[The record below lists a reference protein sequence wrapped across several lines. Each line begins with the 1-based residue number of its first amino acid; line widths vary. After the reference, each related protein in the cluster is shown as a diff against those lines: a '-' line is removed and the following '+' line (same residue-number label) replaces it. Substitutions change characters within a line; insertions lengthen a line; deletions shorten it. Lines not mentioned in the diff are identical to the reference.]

1 MLYIMGRE
9 EQQIDQSRRAM
20 VFVGTLLCILLA
32 FFAVERRIAAYPKH
46 NIAATTIAAT
56 GVQKPEQVA
65 VSTPQTL
72 RSPVL
77 FLCVVLVFAVFPLQR
92 PWIAL
97 ESQKQVAFSS
107 WAPTPLAVRPPPTL

>member
-1 MLYIMGRE
+1 MGRE
-9 EQQIDQSRRAM
+9 EQQTDHSRRAL

-46 NIAATTIAAT
+46 DIAATTIVAT

-65 VSTPQTL
+65 VAAPQTL

-77 FLCVVLVFAVFPLQR
+77 FLCVVLVFAAFPLR
-92 PWIAL
+92 AAWFAL
-97 ESQKQVAFSS
+97 ESEKHVAFFN